1 MPDAV
6 EAAWQDVDQEAA
18 DELVG
23 GQRHDLL
30 AFGAIAAIVLT

>member
-6 EAAWQDVDQEAA
+6 EPVGQDVDQEAA

-23 GQRHDLL
+23 GEAHHLL
-30 AFGAIAAIVLT
+30 APSP